1 MAITGIW
8 LGMKHSSGVCPWDRI
23 GTFVNALLYVHYN
36 CKLIETWDLA
46 ISNHQWYS
54 ILLALL
60 RKISMLHGRKR
71 LDGCTLC
78 VRMG

>member
-1 MAITGIW
+1 
-8 LGMKHSSGVCPWDRI
+8 
-23 GTFVNALLYVHYN
+23 
-36 CKLIETWDLA
+36 LA